1 MHFGTFPLTT
11 EAIDEPLRALDDA
24 CRARN
29 VVPSR
34 FRTLAF
40 GESVR
45 LG

>member
-24 CRARN
+24 CRASN
-29 VVPSR
+29 VAPLR
-34 FRTLAF
+34 FRTLGF
-40 GESVR
+40 EESVR